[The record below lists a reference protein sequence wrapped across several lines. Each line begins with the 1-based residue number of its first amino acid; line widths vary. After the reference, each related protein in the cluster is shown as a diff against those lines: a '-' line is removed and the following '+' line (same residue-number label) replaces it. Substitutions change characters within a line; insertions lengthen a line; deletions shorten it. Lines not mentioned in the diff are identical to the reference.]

1 MRIAQGGLSWIS
13 AGFIVYVILFLS
25 TFFLG
30 EVLQII
36 TYFLSIVFF
45 LIFILLIIFFRDPER
60 PINDGITAVAD
71 GRIQEI
77 SDTTIYGKKWV
88 RISTFMNIHNV
99 HVNRM
104 PLDGRILKITHIPGG
119 YVPAYRKDSER
130 NERLELQAETSIGKI
145 IIVLIA
151 GTLARRIVPYVK
163 RGDEIKKGDR
173 IGLIRLGS
181 RVDIYLPIESV
192 QLSVSVNNRILAG
205 VDTIAT
211 INA

>member
-1 MRIAQGGLSWIS
+1 MRIAQGGLSWIY
-13 AGFIVYVILFLS
+13 AGFTIFLILILS

-60 PINDGITAVAD
+60 SINDGITAVAD

-77 SDTTIYGKKWV
+77 SDISIYAKKWV
-88 RISTFMNIHNV
+88 CISTFMNIHNV

-104 PLDGRILKITHIPGG
+104 PLDGRIQKITHIPGG

-130 NERLELQAETSIGKI
+130 NERLEIHVKTSIGEI

-151 GTLARRIVPYVK
+151 GTLARRIVPYVEK
-163 RGDEIKKGDR
+163 GDEVKKGTR

-192 QLSVSVNNRILAG
+192 QVSVSVNDRILAG

>member
-1 MRIAQGGLSWIS
+1 MKIAQGGLSWIS
-13 AGFIVYVILFLS
+13 AGFTIFIILIFA

-30 EVLQII
+30 GFLQII
-36 TYFLSIVFF
+36 TYTLSIVFF

-60 PINDGITAVAD
+60 SISDGITAVAD
-71 GRIQEI
+71 GRIQTI

-104 PLDGRILKITHIPGG
+104 PLDGRILKITHIAGG
-119 YVPAYRKDSER
+119 YVPAYRKDSDR
-130 NERLELQAETSIGKI
+130 NERIEIKAETSIGEI

-151 GTLARRIVPYVK
+151 GTVARRIVPYIK
-163 RGDEIKKGDR
+163 KGDEIKKGNR

-181 RVDIYLPIESV
+181 RVDIYLPIEKV
-192 QLSVSVNNRILAG
+192 QLSVSVNDRILAG

>member
-1 MRIAQGGLSWIS
+1 MRIAQGGLRWIS
-13 AGFIVYVILFLS
+13 TGFTIFIILILA

-30 EVLQII
+30 EFLQII
-36 TYFLSIVFF
+36 TYSLSIVFF

-60 PINDGITAVAD
+60 SVGDGITAVAD

-77 SDTTIYGKKWV
+77 SDITIYGKKCV

-104 PLDGRILKITHIPGG
+104 PLDGRVLKITHIAGG
-119 YVPAYRKDSER
+119 YVPAYRKESER
-130 NERLELQAETSIGKI
+130 NERLEIQVETSIGQI

-151 GTLARRIVPYVK
+151 GTVARRIVPYVEK
-163 RGDEIKKGDR
+163 GDEIKKGNR

-181 RVDIYLPIESV
+181 RVDIYLPIDAV
-192 QLSVSVNNRILAG
+192 QVSVSVNDRILAG

-211 INA
+211 IDA